1 MNKGFTLIELLVVVL
16 IIGILAA
23 TALPQYEKAVLR
35 ARVSE
40 AESWVGSAA
49 KGAIIAGM
57 DGNTGL
63 TATYNGENGNSDSTG
78 DAIKAMPM
86 TLPVLKDWRC
96 SVTTGKVGSYVAAC
110 RSSKYEVAITHKSNH
125 LFCGV
130 NETGHTAYADV
141 CPSLG
146 YKTDGYGPY
155 TK

>member
-86 TLPVLKDWRC
+86 TLPVLKDWVC
-96 SVTTGKVGSYVAAC
+96 SVKTGKVGFYGAYC
-110 RSSKYEVAITHKSNH
+110 QSSKYGVAIAHERNH
-125 LFCGV
+125 LLCGV
-130 NETGHTAYADV
+130 TAADELNTEV

-146 YKTDGYGPY
+146 YKVGEYGQY
-155 TK
+155 MK

>member
-86 TLPVLKDWRC
+86 ALPVLKNWRC
-96 SVTTGKVGSYVAAC
+96 SVKTGKVGGYEAVC
-110 RSSKYEVAITHKSNH
+110 QSSKYEVAITHRSNH

-130 NETGHTAYADV
+130 NETTEIYTDV

-146 YKTDGYGPY
+146 YKTNVYGIY

>member
-57 DGNTGL
+57 DGNTGFI
-63 TATYNGENGNSDSTG
+63 ATYNVENVNSDSTG

-86 TLPVLKDWRC
+86 TLPVLKDWVC
-96 SVTTGKVGSYVAAC
+96 SVKTGKVGSYGAYC
-110 RSSKYEVAITHKSNH
+110 QSSKYGVAIAHERNH
-125 LFCGV
+125 LLCGV
-130 NETGHTAYADV
+130 TAADELNTEV

-146 YKTDGYGPY
+146 YKVGEYGQY
-155 TK
+155 MK

>member
-63 TATYNGENGNSDSTG
+63 TATYDGEDGKSQSTG

-86 TLPVLKDWRC
+86 ALPVLKDWTC
-96 SVTTGKVGSYVAAC
+96 SVKTGKVGFYGAYC
-110 RSSKYEVAITHKSNH
+110 KSSKYEVAIAHERNH
-125 LFCGV
+125 LLCGV
-130 NETGHTAYADV
+130 TAADEINTEV

-146 YKTDGYGPY
+146 YKVGEYGQY
-155 TK
+155 MK

>member
-63 TATYNGENGNSDSTG
+63 IATYNGENGNSASTG

-86 TLPVLKDWRC
+86 TLPVLKDWVC
-96 SVTTGKVGSYVAAC
+96 SVKTGKVGSYGAYC
-110 RSSKYEVAITHKSNH
+110 QSSKYGVAIAHERNH
-125 LFCGV
+125 LLCGV
-130 NETGHTAYADV
+130 TAADELNTEV

-146 YKTDGYGPY
+146 YKVGEYGQY
-155 TK
+155 MK

>member
-63 TATYNGENGNSDSTG
+63 TATYNGESGNSDSTG
-78 DAIKAMPM
+78 AAIKAMPM
-86 TLPVLKDWRC
+86 TLPVLKDWVC
-96 SVTTGKVGSYVAAC
+96 SVKTGKVGFYGAYC
-110 RSSKYEVAITHKSNH
+110 QSSKYGVAIAHERNH
-125 LFCGV
+125 LLCGV
-130 NETGHTAYADV
+130 TAADELNTEV

-146 YKTDGYGPY
+146 YKVGEYGQY
-155 TK
+155 MK

>member
-63 TATYNGENGNSDSTG
+63 TATYNGESGNSDSTG

-86 TLPVLKDWRC
+86 ALPVLKDWVC
-96 SVTTGKVGSYVAAC
+96 SVKTGKVGFYGAYC
-110 RSSKYEVAITHKSNH
+110 QSSKYGVAIAHERNH
-125 LFCGV
+125 LLCGV
-130 NETGHTAYADV
+130 TAADELNTEV

-146 YKTDGYGPY
+146 YKVGEYGQY
-155 TK
+155 MK

>member
-63 TATYNGENGNSDSTG
+63 TATYNGENGNNQSSG

-86 TLPVLKDWRC
+86 TLPVLKDWVC
-96 SVTTGKVGSYVAAC
+96 SVQTGKVGSYGAYC
-110 RSSKYEVAITHKSNH
+110 QSSKYGVAIAHERNH
-125 LFCGV
+125 LLCGV
-130 NETGHTAYADV
+130 TAADELNTEV

-146 YKTDGYGPY
+146 YKVGEYGQY
-155 TK
+155 MK

>member
-63 TATYNGENGNSDSTG
+63 IATYNGENGNSDSTG

-86 TLPVLKDWRC
+86 TLPVLKDWVC
-96 SVTTGKVGSYVAAC
+96 SVQTGKVGSYGAYC
-110 RSSKYEVAITHKSNH
+110 QSSKYGVAIAHERNH
-125 LFCGV
+125 LLCGV
-130 NETGHTAYADV
+130 TAADELNTEV

-146 YKTDGYGPY
+146 YKVGEYGQY
-155 TK
+155 MK